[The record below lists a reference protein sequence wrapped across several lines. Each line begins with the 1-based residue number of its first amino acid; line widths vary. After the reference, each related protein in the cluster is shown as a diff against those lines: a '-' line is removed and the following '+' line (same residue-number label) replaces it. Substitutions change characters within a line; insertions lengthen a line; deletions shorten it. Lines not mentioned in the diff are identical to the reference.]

1 VLFTLL
7 AATGITAL
15 NLIPRLEDPSL
26 TFPGAIIVVAYPG
39 ADPED
44 VEQLVV
50 DPIEDALNGLDDVKL
65 MDSQA
70 QDGFALIRIEFI
82 WGVDPDRKYD
92 EVLREVNRLRPTLPA
107 DILDIDIRQFK
118 PSLVNIVQLAL
129 VSDTASWRRLQALA
143 EDLEEAIETTPGI
156 RRADSW
162 AYPRPEVRVAVDLER
177 LGSAGVTL
185 GQVMDAIGSRNASI
199 PGGAVDV
206 GLRRYNLKTSG
217 RYESLEQVQ
226 DTVVSA
232 RGGRTVRVRD
242 IAEVSWSTEEIRYL
256 GRYNGERAVF
266 VTANMKDDQNVFTVR
281 DAIYQ

>member
-1 VLFTLL
+1 MSLWEFAVKRWQFTLVLFTLL

-65 MDSQA
+65 MDSEA

-82 WGVDPDRKYD
+82 WGTDADRKYD
-92 EVLREVNRLRPTLPA
+92 EVLREVNRLRPVLPA

-118 PSLVNIVQLAL
+118 PSLVNMVQLAL
-129 VSDTASWRRLQALA
+129 VSDTASWRELEKVAQ
-143 EDLEEAIETTPGI
+143 DLEDAIETVPGV
-156 RRADSW
+156 RRSESW
-162 AYPRPEVRVAVDLER
+162 AYPKPEVRVAVDLER
-177 LGSAGVTL
+177 LSAAGVTL
-185 GQVMDAIGSRNASI
+185 GQVSDAIRSESASI

-206 GLRRYNLKTSG
+206 GARRYL
-217 RYESLEQVQ
+217 SL
-226 DTVVSA
+226 
-232 RGGRTVRVRD
+232 
-242 IAEVSWSTEEIRYL
+242 IHI
-256 GRYNGERAVF
+256 
-266 VTANMKDDQNVFTVR
+266 
-281 DAIYQ
+281 